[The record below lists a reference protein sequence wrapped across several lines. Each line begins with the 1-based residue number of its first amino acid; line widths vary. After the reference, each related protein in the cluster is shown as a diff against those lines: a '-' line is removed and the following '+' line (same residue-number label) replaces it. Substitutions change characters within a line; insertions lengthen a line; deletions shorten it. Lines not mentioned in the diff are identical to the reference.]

1 MSSGYEMF
9 PLIGPCGDRIH
20 CFDFLVTAVGPVGLP
35 GSDAGLSY
43 CSSLPVLS
51 CQQSLLFMEETE
63 SDWALSA
70 DPRNTGSGR
79 GGCLAVDQLY
89 GRFRLKQK
97 GAFLWLEI
105 CLDVAAVYVLIKY

>member
-1 MSSGYEMF
+1 MLGALHKQRVSDTPSI
-9 PLIGPCGDRIH
+9 LH
-20 CFDFLVTAVGPVGLP
+20 LP
-35 GSDAGLSY
+35 Y
-43 CSSLPVLS
+43 LPVLS

>member
-1 MSSGYEMF
+1 MGTEYTALTSR
-9 PLIGPCGDRIH
+9 DRGG
-20 CFDFLVTAVGPVGLP
+20 TSGLP
-35 GSDAGLSY
+35 GPDAGLSY

-70 DPRNTGSGR
+70 DPRNTGTGR

-97 GAFLWLEI
+97 GAF
-105 CLDVAAVYVLIKY
+105 